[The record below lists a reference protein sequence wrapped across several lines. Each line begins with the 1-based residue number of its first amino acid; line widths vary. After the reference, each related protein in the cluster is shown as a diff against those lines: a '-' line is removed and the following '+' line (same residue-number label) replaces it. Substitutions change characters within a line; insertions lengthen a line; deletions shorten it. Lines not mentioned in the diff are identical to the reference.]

1 MLKSTH
7 KAVAQPPLPEGWTEH
22 KAPTGHSYY
31 FNAATKQST
40 YTRPAPPLAPPA
52 STPVPLD
59 PSQSFLQYQTVGG
72 PIPSAGAASNGF
84 PPQTHFQGRG
94 DFQGQR
100 GGRGGHD
107 GSRNP
112 RPQPTDKPISRHSIP
127 GCEPWV
133 LVHTKLGRRFVYNT
147 QKDQSFWRIPDK
159 LKDGILALDQLR
171 IKEKAEALQKA
182 KEPAPTAEAPG
193 AAERPGKEDR
203 EDEQIGGE
211 EVDSS
216 EYEEVEVTDDEDENG
231 ENPPKRQRTE
241 DGAQDGPIEFNED
254 DIAYQL
260 AAMGQEYG
268 LDPGEYDDGNMEDW
282 EEGAE
287 GLELTEEDSIALFK
301 DLLNE
306 SGINPYSPWEKI
318 VEEGRLVDDTRYTA
332 LTTMKARKETWD
344 DWSRDKIKQLRE
356 LRAKEEKKDPRIPYL
371 TFLQKHATPKLYW
384 PEFKRKYKKEPEMRD
399 NSLADKDREKSYR
412 EHISR
417 LKLPQSSLKA
427 DLIALLQAQPLPA
440 LNNTTIASHLPPA
453 VLSDI
458 RYISLEPATRDTV
471 IESHIRSLP
480 PPPESATEEEN
491 EEAVK
496 ERIDKQR
503 RQKALEDRERKVAEE
518 KRRQQRNL
526 EFGKG
531 RLREEE
537 AEIARAMNVTKK
549 GLKDHLMGSDST
561 EKASDSPSGGR

>member
-7 KAVAQPPLPEGWTEH
+7 KTVALPPLPEGWTEH

-31 FNAATKQST
+31 YNTSTKQST
-40 YTRPAPPLAPPA
+40 YTRPAPPPAPAPA
-52 STPVPLD
+52 TPPTPLD

-72 PIPSAGAASNGF
+72 PIPSAGAAPDSFSSQGN
-84 PPQTHFQGRG
+84 FQGRG
-94 DFQGQR
+94 GFQGQR

-107 GSRNP
+107 GTRNP
-112 RPQPTDKPISRHSIP
+112 RPGPADKPISRHPIP
-127 GCEPWV
+127 ECEPWV

-171 IKEKAEALQKA
+171 IKEKAEALQKS
-182 KEPAPTAEAPG
+182 KEPESTGEAPG
-193 AAERPGKEDR
+193 AAERPGKEKP
-203 EDEQIGGE
+203 EDQHTGQNDE
-211 EVDSS
+211 DSS
-216 EYEEVEVTDDEDENG
+216 EYEEVEVTDDEDQDN

-241 DGAQDGPIEFNED
+241 DDMQDEPIEFNED
-254 DIAYQL
+254 DIAFQL

-268 LDPGEYDDGNMEDW
+268 LDPGEYDDGKMDDW
-282 EEGAE
+282 EEGAA
-287 GLELTEEDSIALFK
+287 GLELTEEDSVALFR
-301 DLLNE
+301 DLLNDY
-306 SGINPYSPWEKI
+306 GINPYSPWEKI
-318 VEEGRLVDDTRYTA
+318 VEEGKLVDDTRYTA
-332 LTTMKARKETWD
+332 LPTMRARKETWD
-344 DWSRDKIKQLRE
+344 EWSRDKIKQLRE

-371 TFLQKHATPKLYW
+371 VFLQENATPKLYW

-399 NSLADKDREKSYR
+399 GSLADKDREKFYR
-412 EHISR
+412 EHINR

-427 DLIALLQAQPLPA
+427 DLIALLQAQSLA
-440 LNNTTIASHLPPA
+440 AVNNTTIASHLPPA

-458 RYISLEPATRDTV
+458 RYISLDPPTREAV
-471 IESHIRSLP
+471 IESHIRTLP
-480 PPPESATEEEN
+480 PPPESADEEES
-491 EEAVK
+491 EEAEK
-496 ERIDKQR
+496 EKIDKRR

-518 KRRQQRNL
+518 KRRQQRSL

-549 GLKDHLMGSDST
+549 GLKDHLMDADSA
-561 EKASDSPSGGR
+561 EKASESPRGG